1 MSERDTG
8 RLRQAVARLM
18 EAQEDASNAAKRGL
32 ERQGEVFD
40 YEGSSDASG
49 HLEEALVDVVDILEG
64 ALSDVREMLG
74 DGAEDWGERGV

>member
-64 ALSDVREMLG
+64 ALSDVRDLLADAADEQ
-74 DGAEDWGERGV
+74 GE